1 MKEKDIQTLIG
12 LGVNKIIMRKEEY
25 DKLSNETKNLIKLN
39 DVNLKIIGSE
49 NNGRWNK
56 RRIRK
61 IL

>member
-49 NNGRWNK
+49 NNGR
-56 RRIRK
+56 
-61 IL
+61 